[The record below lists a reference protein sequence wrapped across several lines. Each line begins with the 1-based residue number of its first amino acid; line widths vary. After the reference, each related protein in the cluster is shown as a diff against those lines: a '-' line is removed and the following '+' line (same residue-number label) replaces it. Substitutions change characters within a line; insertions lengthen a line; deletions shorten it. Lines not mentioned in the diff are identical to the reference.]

1 MKPFAT
7 ASSILKQI
15 HNNSGEKMLVMAGAA
30 DRMMTIPVTKQT
42 ADFYREASEGKSD
55 GEDVKNGVRLA
66 FVEGAGHHLQ
76 NDVTWE
82 DGAAKLLDFY
92 RKIQS

>member
-1 MKPFAT
+1 
-7 ASSILKQI
+7 
-15 HNNSGEKMLVMAGAA
+15 MAGTG
-30 DRMMTIPVTKQT
+30 DRMMTVPVTKQT
-42 ADFYREASEGKSD
+42 AAFYREASEGKTE

-82 DGAAKLLDFY
+82 DGAEKLLNFY
-92 RKIQS
+92 RKIQG